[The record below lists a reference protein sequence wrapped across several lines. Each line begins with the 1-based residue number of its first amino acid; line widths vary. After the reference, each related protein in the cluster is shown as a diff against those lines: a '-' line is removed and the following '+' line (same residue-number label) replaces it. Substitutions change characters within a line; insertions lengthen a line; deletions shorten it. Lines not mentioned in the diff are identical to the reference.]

1 MPFSKLG
8 LPDQLVQGILA
19 TGYTAPTEIQTR
31 AIPLAVAGRD
41 ILGCAQTGTGKTA
54 AFVLPMLHHLTKSG
68 GHHGHRHPRALVLT
82 PTRELAQQ
90 VDEFVSTYGRFTT
103 LQSLP
108 VFGGVSMDNQ
118 IKRLQRGVDIVVA
131 TPGRL
136 LDHINR
142 RTVDLSR
149 VEVFVLDEADRM
161 FDMGFINDV
170 RTIISKIPAKRQ
182 TLLFSATMSKEIRAL
197 VASIQHN
204 PEFIEVGE
212 QQKPVDT
219 VRQHF
224 YTVEQDMKL
233 TLLLHILK
241 SEQLDSVLVFSRT
254 KHGADKISRRLEK
267 NGIKSVA
274 IHANR
279 TQAQRQRAL
288 AGFKQGQYNVMVA
301 TDIAAR
307 GIDVEGISH
316 VINFDTPAFAEDYI
330 HRIGRTGRA
339 TLTGDSLTF
348 VSNMERKH
356 LKSIEFFV
364 GKKYELKR
372 YPGFDYTKKD
382 VPPAHTGDG
391 AAEKKESSEHRP
403 HFHSARPLPSTK
415 RRSDQRVSR
424 NRRPD
429 GPQESRKPRDSRY
442 EGRQDS
448 RQGSRQDSRQGS
460 RQGGRQ
466 EGRQGNRQGGRP
478 GARPGSK
485 GNPPPAAPVV
495 READWKKLIE
505 EGKGER
511 DTLRKKLKK
520 FFKRG

>member
-1 MPFSKLG
+1 MPFSNLG

-54 AFVLPMLHHLTKSG
+54 AFVLPMLHHLTKNG
-68 GHHGHRHPRALVLT
+68 GHHGHKHPRALVLT

-90 VDEFVSTYGRFTT
+90 VDEFVSSYGRFTT

-108 VFGGVSMDNQ
+108 VFGGVSMENQ
-118 IKRLQRGVDIVVA
+118 IKRLHRGVDIVVA

-142 RTVDLSR
+142 RTVDLSH

-197 VASIQHN
+197 VASIQHH
-204 PEFIEVGE
+204 PEYIEVGE

-233 TLLLHILK
+233 ALLLHILK
-241 SEQLDSVLVFSRT
+241 TEKMESVLVFSRT

-267 NGIKSVA
+267 NGLKSVA

-339 TLTGDSLTF
+339 THIGDSLTF

-364 GKKYELKR
+364 GKKYEAKR

-382 VPPAHTGDG
+382 VPPSPVADG
-391 AAEKKESSEHRP
+391 
-403 HFHSARPLPSTK
+403 SAT
-415 RRSDQRVSR
+415 
-424 NRRPD
+424 
-429 GPQESRKPRDSRY
+429 
-442 EGRQDS
+442 
-448 RQGSRQDSRQGS
+448 
-460 RQGGRQ
+460 
-466 EGRQGNRQGGRP
+466 
-478 GARPGSK
+478 
-485 GNPPPAAPVV
+485 
-495 READWKKLIE
+495 
-505 EGKGER
+505 
-511 DTLRKKLKK
+511 
-520 FFKRG
+520 